1 MHGTLS
7 PIRIGVLLWFRRATR
22 GAMDPVLADVIAL
35 LELERLE
42 DAGVVDKQMY
52 QGNPPR
58 AEYVLTNRGRKLADV
73 VSALHDWGDAHTD
86 APAEK

>member
-1 MHGTLS
+1 
-7 PIRIGVLLWFRRATR
+7 
-22 GAMDPVLADVIAL
+22 
-35 LELERLE
+35 
-42 DAGVVDKQMY
+42 MY

-58 AEYVLTNRGRKLADV
+58 AEYVLTNRGRELADV